1 MGALGEEPAK
11 VKKQR
16 HVLSLF
22 SASTARPLDT
32 NRESKSI
39 NKAFQSSAL
48 LNEPTQKATLDDMQ
62 GFLSPRE
69 HKMLHLGMHGGVG
82 AESTLGFP
90 CDNGQV
96 MGVDLLVDA
105 VTAYCSLLRDKQ
117 DNGTPGVECV
127 VINACKSAGIGGGLS
142 KAGVKCVVCWE
153 TNVAD
158 EAAIIFTEAFY
169 HSIAQENSQK
179 MPWMEKYRV
188 AFDVAV
194 SKLNA
199 VLWRQIDTGD
209 LDAVV
214 QKNNEE
220 GRVDLRASGIAKLF
234 VCELKPQGE
243 HFERQ
248 VIEKMEQLEEQGK
261 QRHDAAINAIAAA
274 QTKVPSAF
282 VMLPFEFVPND
293 SQNEAWL
300 TKVCKDGEVFYFRSG
315 DTESPER
322 CDTIHVYLIDEFT
335 GNPVQNKDGSYQ
347 HGGTAQKPMY
357 PIKLEKQSARFK
369 ELLPAMKV
377 GLRALNFIAD
387 NVKELGK
394 GVPFVGIAGKAVKAM
409 AAKAE
414 KAVGGAEQQHMQHAS
429 ASAAYGDKL
438 GELQRTSGHSQ
449 QEFEK
454 FIRSHDSDGQ
464 FCEMTPVLCS
474 DGNQRYTI
482 DSHREK
488 LKEKYALSCTN

>member
-1 MGALGEEPAK
+1 
-11 VKKQR
+11 
-16 HVLSLF
+16 
-22 SASTARPLDT
+22 
-32 NRESKSI
+32 
-39 NKAFQSSAL
+39 
-48 LNEPTQKATLDDMQ
+48 
-62 GFLSPRE
+62 
-69 HKMLHLGMHGGVG
+69 
-82 AESTLGFP
+82 
-90 CDNGQV
+90 
-96 MGVDLLVDA
+96 
-105 VTAYCSLLRDKQ
+105 
-117 DNGTPGVECV
+117 
-127 VINACKSAGIGGGLS
+127 
-142 KAGVKCVVCWE
+142 VCWE

-158 EAAIIFTEAFY
+158 EAAIIFTEEFY
-169 HSIAQENSQK
+169 KNLAQENTQK
-179 MPWMEKYRV
+179 MPWTEKYQA
-188 AFDVAV
+188 AFDGAMV
-194 SKLNA
+194 KLSA
-199 VLWRQIDTGD
+199 VLWRQIDTED
-209 LDAVV
+209 LDAIV

-248 VIEKMEQLEEQGK
+248 VLANQQALLAGQAAAHTERQEMHGQEIQKMEQFEEQGK

-274 QTKVPSAF
+274 QMKVPSAF

-335 GNPVQNKDGSYQ
+335 GDPVQNKDGSYQ

-357 PIKLEKQSARFK
+357 PIKLEKQSAWFK

-409 AAKAE
+409 TAKVE
-414 KAVGGAEQQHMQHAS
+414 KTVGGVEQQHMQHAS

-438 GELQRTSGHSQ
+438 GELQRVTSGHSQ